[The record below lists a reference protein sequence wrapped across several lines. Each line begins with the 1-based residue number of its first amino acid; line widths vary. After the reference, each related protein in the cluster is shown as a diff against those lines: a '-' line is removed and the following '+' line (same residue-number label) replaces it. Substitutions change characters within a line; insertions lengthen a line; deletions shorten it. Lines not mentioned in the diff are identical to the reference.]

1 MVTVIL
7 QMWSTSF
14 NPFTWD
20 KSSQR
25 VTTHV
30 ASLEVRDGNGNLIP
44 ISGLSPGITISV
56 PLSQPTPNYTIKTSF
71 GKLGVLRQHNISVQ
85 YESSMVQ
92 ILIAPE
98 DSQFTISYIQV
109 TQPTEVSPQE
119 TSLECKRTQ
128 GEWLHKGN
136 ITCKGKTNV
145 TISFIAMYP
154 GKYFLNSEFN
164 TQQTKE
170 DEVEDNQ
177 YREPFV
183 RIKEPQTSQIG
194 NANYTFTVSE
204 AACLFWDTVES
215 NWKTTGCKV
224 NKYVSTFVSL
234 CSGIFRVLSGLKQ

>member
-1 MVTVIL
+1 
-7 QMWSTSF
+7 
-14 NPFTWD
+14 
-20 KSSQR
+20 
-25 VTTHV
+25 
-30 ASLEVRDGNGNLIP
+30 
-44 ISGLSPGITISV
+44 
-56 PLSQPTPNYTIKTSF
+56 
-71 GKLGVLRQHNISVQ
+71 
-85 YESSMVQ
+85 MVQ

-154 GKYFLNSEFN
+154 GKYSLNSEFN

-170 DEVEDNQ
+170 DEDNQ

-215 NWKTTGCKV
+215 TGCKV

-234 CSGIFRVLSGLKQ
+234 CSGIFSVLSGLKQ